1 MPNFDLIILDTN
13 VLVYDPYALF
23 AFDKKEIVIP
33 VVVLEELDA
42 IKVEQTE
49 AGHNARLSIRF
60 LEQISKLGSL
70 TDGVLVNK
78 NQCHFLLRFE
88 KDFEL
93 IFRVALSSKQF
104 SSVSQDLAFDKN
116 DNRIIAVCQE
126 LITLNQS
133 NKVSFVTRDVNLRI
147 KARTLGITSD
157 DFENNP
163 YDQSTLKGYREEAV
177 DSLDLKFLTKDN
189 LSKHF
194 NVQGFEANEYLVVR
208 SKDNPFKF
216 KMFRYNLDDQAFDEV
231 ARLPHMWGFAPKSI
245 AQAVALDLL
254 LNDEVP
260 LVFLVGPAGTG
271 KTFLTL
277 LAGLTKVLTEKMYS
291 KFFIARPLVALGADI
306 GFVPGDL
313 QEKLFHWMHPF
324 YDNLDYIFREIDTRG
339 EHFVI
344 PKRAANFGQM
354 PMHQNKKRK
363 FFAEESMAQEGSVHE
378 TVSVLQ
384 KKGFLSLEAIT
395 HMRGRSLPN
404 QFIFIDEVQNLTPQ
418 EVKTIIT
425 RAGVG
430 TKIVLSGDPYQID
443 TGNMDFYNN
452 GLMASLLKMR
462 NSSLVGYL
470 FLDVS
475 ERSPLASLA
484 IKKL

>member
-1 MPNFDLIILDTN
+1 MKNFDIVVFDTN
-13 VLVYDPYALF
+13 VLLHDPYALF
-23 AFDKKEIVIP
+23 AFDAVEIVIP
-33 VVVLEELDA
+33 IVVLEELDA
-42 IKVEQTE
+42 IKCEMTE
-49 AGHNARLSIRF
+49 AGHNARVAIRF
-60 LEQISKLGSL
+60 LEQISKLGVL
-70 TDGVLVNK
+70 TDGISLTRAMCKFLV
-78 NQCHFLLRFE
+78 RYE
-88 KDFEL
+88 KDFNIFVRVETSRVKEL
-93 IFRVALSSKQF
+93 GSDFALE
-104 SSVSQDLAFDKN
+104 KN
-116 DNRIIAVCQE
+116 DNRIISCCVGLSERSAGVK
-126 LITLNQS
+126 L
-133 NKVSFVTRDVNLRI
+133 SFITRDVNLRI
-147 KARTLGITSD
+147 KARVLGID
-157 DFENNP
+157 ALDFENNP
-163 YDQSTLKGYREEAV
+163 YDQSDLRGYREESL
-177 DSLDLKFLTKDN
+177 DSLDLKFLTKEN
-189 LSKHF
+189 LAKNFDVS
-194 NVQGFEANEYLVVR
+194 NYEANEYLVVK
-208 SKDNPFKF
+208 SKDNPYKF
-216 KMFRYNLDDQAFDEV
+216 KMFRFDGTENCFV
-231 ARLPHMWGFAPKSI
+231 DVKHQPRLWGFSPKSV

-254 LNDEVP
+254 LNDDIP

-277 LAGLTKVLTEKMYS
+277 LAGLEKVVTEKIYN

-324 YDNLDYIFREIDTRG
+324 YDNLDYIFREIDERG
-339 EHFVI
+339 EHFSI
-344 PKRAANFGQM
+344 PKRSLNFMQQ
-354 PMHQNKKRK
+354 PQSKRK
-363 FFAEESMAQEGSVHE
+363 KYFSDESPALEGSVHE
-378 TVSVLQ
+378 TVAALQ
-384 KKGFLSLEAIT
+384 RKGFVSLEAIT

-452 GLMASLLKMR
+452 GLMSALLKMHGDP
-462 NSSLVGYL
+462 LVGYL